1 MNDDISRR
9 DWLKTVGAV
18 GAGALVPLGAL
29 ETDTP
34 SRVPSPIVPAA
45 SVHATGD
52 IVELTS
58 TSEIFI
64 PPRGRGFMKFSFDFP
79 EPSVVFGDLRFGF
92 LVFTDENTYGLD
104 RTKLHAERTDDELR
118 LTCDGFVW
126 AGGQERAPGKLVA
139 AFKRVGSTIEWDSM
153 VEMDRPI
160 KNVTSIVRGIPRG
173 QVSFGAG
180 QFSDARDNEML
191 AGYPF
196 GGGDLH
202 GPGSANG
209 MSTPLLMIQP
219 ASGDVVFVSSLD
231 DRVRPKR
238 FYLAPGDSTYRV
250 EAIYEHDG
258 WRNDKRV
265 TVPRWRL
272 GRAQSA
278 EDAVDQQDRKSVV

>member
-29 ETDTP
+29 ETDTSSP
-34 SRVPSPIVPAA
+34 EPSPIVPAA
-45 SVHATGD
+45 GVHATGD

-104 RTKLHAERTDDELR
+104 RTKLRAEGTDDELR
-118 LTCDGFVW
+118 MTCDGFVW
-126 AGGQERAPGKLVA
+126 AGGQERAPGKLIA
-139 AFKRVGSTIEWDSM
+139 TLKRVGPMIEWDTV

-160 KNVTSIVRGIPRG
+160 KAVTSIVRGIPRG

-219 ASGDVVFVSSLD
+219 ASGDIVFVSSLD

-238 FYLAPGDSTYRV
+238 FYLAPG
-250 EAIYEHDG
+250 
-258 WRNDKRV
+258 
-265 TVPRWRL
+265 
-272 GRAQSA
+272 
-278 EDAVDQQDRKSVV
+278 